1 MYNSKLSNKVR
12 VVLNLKKAENC
23 PEKHV
28 EFYSN
33 YAAAISETLKKPLF
47 QKFLDWLI
55 KKEEIK
61 KADVTDIQ
69 VRVFPYQKQNGKYI
83 AGRCNSKGVIR
94 IFPRKQV
101 FLKKKL
107 QKHKKEKLRFYLK
120 SRAMAAL
127 IHEILHVKY
136 EGDEQQVRSLT
147 RKYFGIFIR
156 HQNVQ
161 TQHAKNVQ
169 NILFSC

>member
-12 VVLNLKKAENC
+12 VVLSLKKAETC

-28 EFYSN
+28 EFYSS

-55 KKEEIK
+55 KREDIK

-69 VRVFPYQKQNGKYI
+69 VRVFPHRKENGKYI
-83 AGRCNSKGVIR
+83 AGRCNNNGVIR
-94 IFPRKQV
+94 IFPKKQI

-107 QKHKKEKLRFYLK
+107 QKHKKEKVRFYLK

-136 EGDEQQVRSLT
+136 EDDEKQVRKLT

-161 TQHAKNVQ
+161 TEHVQ
-169 NILFSC
+169 NIQNLLFSC